1 MYSFATFCAG
11 VGIIAVIKPFM
22 TIYVGKSFFGAW
34 QYTPLLITAAVFSSI
49 SAYFET
55 FYATLKK
62 TTHSM
67 WTTLICAGINIITN
81 YLLIQKIGV
90 WGALVGTVLSYFLIA
105 HIRMADV
112 RRYVTLQINWR
123 KYVID
128 VILLMVQAVIISLD
142 YHIVG
147 VAVTSIVIFVINNS
161 EEIFLLIRVGKSI
174 LMKVKKN

>member
-1 MYSFATFCAG
+1 M
-11 VGIIAVIKPFM
+11 
-22 TIYVGKSFFGAW
+22 
-34 QYTPLLITAAVFSSI
+34 
-49 SAYFET
+49 
-55 FYATLKK
+55 
-62 TTHSM
+62 
-67 WTTLICAGINIITN
+67 
-81 YLLIQKIGV
+81 
-90 WGALVGTVLSYFLIA
+90 GTVLSYFLIA

>member
-1 MYSFATFCAG
+1 M
-11 VGIIAVIKPFM
+11 
-22 TIYVGKSFFGAW
+22 
-34 QYTPLLITAAVFSSI
+34 
-49 SAYFET
+49 
-55 FYATLKK
+55 
-62 TTHSM
+62 
-67 WTTLICAGINIITN
+67 
-81 YLLIQKIGV
+81 
-90 WGALVGTVLSYFLIA
+90 GTVLSYFLIA

-161 EEIFLLIRVGKSI
+161 EEIFLLIKVGKSI

>member
-1 MYSFATFCAG
+1 M
-11 VGIIAVIKPFM
+11 
-22 TIYVGKSFFGAW
+22 
-34 QYTPLLITAAVFSSI
+34 
-49 SAYFET
+49 
-55 FYATLKK
+55 
-62 TTHSM
+62 
-67 WTTLICAGINIITN
+67 
-81 YLLIQKIGV
+81 
-90 WGALVGTVLSYFLIA
+90 GTVLSYFLIA

-128 VILLMVQAVIISLD
+128 VILRMVQAVIISLD

>member
-1 MYSFATFCAG
+1 M
-11 VGIIAVIKPFM
+11 
-22 TIYVGKSFFGAW
+22 
-34 QYTPLLITAAVFSSI
+34 
-49 SAYFET
+49 
-55 FYATLKK
+55 
-62 TTHSM
+62 
-67 WTTLICAGINIITN
+67 
-81 YLLIQKIGV
+81 
-90 WGALVGTVLSYFLIA
+90 GTVLSYFLIA

-174 LMKVKKN
+174 LMKVRKIEG

>member
-1 MYSFATFCAG
+1 
-11 VGIIAVIKPFM
+11 
-22 TIYVGKSFFGAW
+22 
-34 QYTPLLITAAVFSSI
+34 
-49 SAYFET
+49 
-55 FYATLKK
+55 
-62 TTHSM
+62 M